1 MADGP
6 MKTIAALAA
15 DTASALG
22 ATPSKPP
29 DATAK
34 EWKEEGCASARS
46 TGSYRST
53 DSSVVAGDLLVAAT
67 HECSSTN
74 ITRSI
79 RKVQASWLDA
89 VEAGTVQSG
98 GGGTVKPEQKAA
110 IVKFLEEFFVIYH
123 NRTHFAKI
131 ETLRI
136 PQVISGVVD
145 ELLSVVGTVHSSTPP
160 ALARATTFVRGVEV
174 CNELA
179 EKQQRIE
186 VMEAGDQLDQA
197 DELKKQIEA
206 LLESAL
212 DEDIQAA
219 EALHGEKTLN
229 VHNAGSQAMQR
240 LQSMNSTLAINI
252 ALLRT
257 FLAEVKNSELAIEA
271 NAKRATSAL
280 RAQKATSS
288 RRVHEYAERRASAR
302 RKADRLLSGVDNIP
316 ITEAL
321 SQATGEVAKEMKATI
336 EQAREQ
342 HCHAGFSETMMSI
355 DKRCK
360 ASLVVHADA
369 LATTAK
375 MIDYLLT
382 FTSMISASVIK
393 LKAIT
398 DTWLKDVDA
407 SFVLVLT
414 AKEELVR
421 QLYVWHADEEVEPA
435 LYAETYTR
443 ARAAESVNLVK
454 VARKIRN
461 IRDPSAMRKA
471 TEDASTAKSKHEE
484 AVQRLATAQAARDHI
499 LVKHDYKKLRENL
512 KSKGVS
518 LTAKDPSTTP
528 KPKVDGRW
536 LPSVLPSLAKAVGW
550 FSK

>member
-1 MADGP
+1 MKDAAHTMADGP
-6 MKTIAALAA
+6 MKTIATGLA

-22 ATPSKPP
+22 ATPSKPS

-34 EWKEEGCASARS
+34 EWKEEGRVSARS
-46 TGSYRST
+46 THTYRSAE
-53 DSSVVAGDLLVAAT
+53 SYVGLGDTLVAAT
-67 HECSSTN
+67 HKHSTN
-74 ITRSI
+74 DFD
-79 RKVQASWLDA
+79 RKVQEVQASWPDA
-89 VEAGTVQSG
+89 
-98 GGGTVKPEQKAA
+98 VKPELKAA
-110 IVKFLEEFFVIYH
+110 IVKFLEEKISVIFH
-123 NRTHFAKI
+123 SRTHFAKI
-131 ETLRI
+131 EAMHI
-136 PQVISGVVD
+136 PQVILGVVD
-145 ELLSVVGTVHSSTPP
+145 ELLATVGTVHSSTPP
-160 ALARATTFVRGVEV
+160 ALARATPFARGVEV

-179 EKQQRIE
+179 DLQQRIE
-186 VMEAGDQLDQA
+186 IMEAADQLDAA
-197 DELKKQIEA
+197 DEVKKQKEE

-219 EALHGEKTLN
+219 EALHGEKTSN
-229 VHNAGSQAMQR
+229 VHNAGSQAMR
-240 LQSMNSTLAINI
+240 SLHAMNSTLTTNI

-257 FLAEVKNSELAIEA
+257 FLANVKSSKLAIEA
-271 NAKRATSAL
+271 GAKREAAAL
-280 RAQKATSS
+280 GAQKATSS
-288 RRVHEYAERRASAR
+288 RRVRECAERGASAR
-302 RKADRLLSGVDNIP
+302 REAGRLLSGVDSIP

-336 EQAREQ
+336 EQAHEQ
-342 HCHAGFSETMMSI
+342 HCHAGFSETMMSM

-369 LATTAK
+369 LTTTEK
-375 MIDYLLT
+375 MIDCLLI
-382 FTSMISASVIK
+382 FTSMISASVKK
-393 LKAIT
+393 LKAVT

-407 SFVLVLT
+407 SLVLVLT

-454 VARKIRN
+454 VARKTRN

-471 TEDASTAKSKHEE
+471 TEDASTAKSKHEKD
-484 AVQRLATAQAARDHI
+484 VQRLAAAQAARDHI
-499 LVKHDYKKLRENL
+499 FVKHDYKKLRENL

-518 LTAKDPSTTP
+518 LTAKDPSETP
-528 KPKVDGRW
+528 EPKVDGRW

-550 FSK
+550 FS